1 MEFGMEQPAP
11 IPRVQNIV
19 INALL
24 ESFYDILD
32 RDGKN
37 SILRAAGRADLT
49 EARLNPQDFSDYKT
63 FQQIIDAM
71 NDLLQ
76 FSEFI
81 AYEIGRKFAIY
92 SDPSGTGIDTLV
104 KHLKQWIQADWNIE
118 LVSAHP
124 KSPILVLKVIN
135 CPFCESRTCTTSRSK
150 VSCDFLRGVFSM
162 ACEKTSRQG
171 FTCAETNHVFTLT
184 NLQSGGK

>member
-1 MEFGMEQPAP
+1 MEPAAP

-37 SILRAAGRADLT
+37 SILRAAGRSDLID
-49 EARLNPQDFSDYKT
+49 ANLNPQEFSDYKL
-63 FQQIIDAM
+63 FEEIIDAM

-76 FSEFI
+76 CSEFI
-81 AYEIGRKFAIY
+81 SYEIGRKFAIY

-104 KHLKQWIQADWNIE
+104 KQLKRWIQADWNIE
-118 LVSAHP
+118 LVSSHP
-124 KSPILVLKVIN
+124 KSPILVLKVTN
-135 CPFCESRTCTTSRSK
+135 CPFCGSRLCSTSRAK
-150 VSCDFLRGVFSM
+150 VPCDFLRGVFSM

-171 FTCAETNHVFTLT
+171 FTCAETNHIFTLT

>member
-1 MEFGMEQPAP
+1 MDSGMEPTAP
-11 IPRVQNIV
+11 MSRVQNIV

-32 RDGKN
+32 RDGKL
-37 SILRAAGRADLT
+37 SILRAAGHSELMDAHLD
-49 EARLNPQDFSDYKT
+49 PQDFSDYRT
-63 FQQIIDAM
+63 FQRIIDSM

-76 FSEFI
+76 FSESI

-92 SDPSGTGIDTLV
+92 SDPSGTGIETLI
-104 KHLKQWIQADWNIE
+104 KRLKQWIQVDWDIE

-124 KSPILVLKVIN
+124 KSPILVLRVIN
-135 CPFCESRTCTTSRSK
+135 CPFCGSRICGSSSTK

-162 ACEKTSRQG
+162 TCEKTSRQS
-171 FTCAETNHVFTLT
+171 FTCAESNHVFTLT
-184 NLQSGGK
+184 NLQNGGK